1 MTPQARF
8 QNLQRKE
15 LYSQCL
21 YWRARGD
28 KVKHRERHFQRDFT
42 YQDKRASLPRTQ
54 WHWWKQKA
62 YAESNFTGFFK
73 VYKTIIKKNTSRNL
87 SSSNQIQDKVI
98 YILQTININ
107 DKNFTIFYD
116 TRCGIMV
123 SKYCCTAFRLEH
135 ATGMVR
141 SSSTRWCWKCSDK
154 IISWNLLNKI
164 TPYQWSWSSLFC
176 WVPRKNGRE
185 KNNLFKGRWRMM
197 LPTISRLPN
206 RFMSCPKISWGI
218 CWHDSCH

>member
-1 MTPQARF
+1 MKGIFKETLHIRTKVLVCQEHSDTDENKRL
-8 QNLQRKE
+8 LQ
-15 LYSQCL
+15 
-21 YWRARGD
+21 
-28 KVKHRERHFQRDFT
+28 KVTLPDF
-42 YQDKRASLPRTQ
+42 
-54 WHWWKQKA
+54 
-62 YAESNFTGFFK
+62 SNYIKLSF
-73 VYKTIIKKNTSRNL
+73 KKNTSYNL

-116 TRCGIMV
+116 TRCGVMV

-176 WVPRKNGRE
+176 WMLRKNGRE
-185 KNNLFKGRWRMM
+185 KIISSREGEEWCKMM
-197 LPTISRLPN
+197 LPIISRLPK
-206 RFMSCPKISWGI
+206 RFMSCPKISWEI
-218 CWHDSCH
+218 CWHDNCH